1 MEGASELSRISVLI
15 DHNIEGYAVLLWI
28 ILKTEGWLE
37 LCPIDMVMFKDVGLA
52 DDINDRDL
60 WRFVQAHKMI
70 LLTANRNMEG
80 QNSLEQTIREENRLT
95 SLPVLTI
102 SNDEYLKEKTYRK
115 RCIEKLLEILF
126 DLDNYLGTGRIFIP

>member
-1 MEGASELSRISVLI
+1 MEGSSERSGISVLI
-15 DHNIEGYAVLLWI
+15 DHNIEGNAVLLWSTLRI
-28 ILKTEGWLE
+28 EGWLE
-37 LCPIDMVMFKDVGLA
+37 LYPIDMVMFKDVGLA
-52 DDINDRDL
+52 DEITDREL
-60 WRFVQAHKMI
+60 WRFVQANQMI

-80 QNSLEQTIREENRLT
+80 KNSLEQTMREENTPT

-102 SNDEYLKEKTYRK
+102 SNDEHLREGIYRK